1 MKTLLPAALCCF
13 VTGLTLLTNSSL
25 PHANAGY
32 PSFLA
37 TVRKEQVSVRSFFKS
52 LEFKPGT
59 APYISAESSF
69 SDRLISASDL
79 DYLFGQINSKQ
90 KCKCTVSFLSSIIPT
105 DSAELGGYAIEM
117 IKAYKEQEIVNF
129 GLYKCPKQDSVVA
142 AKLLKWRAESKQKSI
157 PFSLNK
163 Y

>member
-1 MKTLLPAALCCF
+1 MKTLLLPALSCLII
-13 VTGLTLLTNSSL
+13 GLTLITNGSSL
-25 PHANAGY
+25 YYSAKE
-32 PSFLA
+32 PSYLK
-37 TVRKEQVSVRSFFKS
+37 TLRKQQVSVRSFFKN

-69 SDRLISASDL
+69 PDRLITASDL

-105 DSAELGGYAIEM
+105 DSAELGGYAIEL
-117 IKAYKEQEIVNF
+117 ITAYKEKKIVNF

-142 AKLLKWRAESKQKSI
+142 AKLLMWRAASKQKSK
-157 PFSLNK
+157 SLLLNK
-163 Y
+163 F